1 MKGFTLHAFINPS
14 KHSSF
19 NVSTY
24 VPADEPSG
32 GEEPNREKDNDENED
47 QNIAEDTDFE
57 KDNKE
62 EDKSTDD
69 NKDQAEDKGIFMRN
83 TGNSDGQQT

>member
-1 MKGFTLHAFINPS
+1 MKCLTLHAFINPS

-19 NVSTY
+19 NISTC
-24 VPADEPSG
+24 VPADENSG
-32 GEEPNREKDNDENED
+32 GEEPNREKDNEENEN

-57 KDNKE
+57 KDNKD

-69 NKDQAEDKGIFMRN
+69 NKDQAEDKGIFIRVR
-83 TGNSDGQQT
+83 GF